1 MQNNQNT
8 MPVKKNIGNQKS
20 GDLVSQTV
28 KKEATEHC
36 NLTDR
41 TEFKRIRKNS
51 QLSKPMN
58 KAIP

>member
-1 MQNNQNT
+1 